1 MFQSRD
7 GPVWILELTEG
18 VLCRYQQDVPGRLGE
33 GTATLARNK
42 AVAVVNALRK
52 INSGCKHVITPS
64 KYLFLT
70 GQEAATC

>member
-7 GPVWILELTEG
+7 LPVWILEG
-18 VLCRYQQDVPGRLGE
+18 VLCRYQQDVQGRLGE

-42 AVAVVNALRK
+42 AVVVVNAWQR

-64 KYLFLT
+64 KYFFLT